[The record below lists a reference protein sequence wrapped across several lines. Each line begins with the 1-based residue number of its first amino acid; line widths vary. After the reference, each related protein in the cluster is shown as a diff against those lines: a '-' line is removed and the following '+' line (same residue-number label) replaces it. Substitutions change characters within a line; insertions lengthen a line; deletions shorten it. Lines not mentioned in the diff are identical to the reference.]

1 MTTPAAPESAVS
13 TNTKCVA
20 VLGSTGSIGTS
31 ALEVIAASNGRLRAI
46 ALSARRR
53 LDLLVSQAHQFR
65 PRWVIATDPVA
76 ADKFRWN
83 GLPMG
88 TELLVGEQGLEQVAA
103 ADEVDILLAGI
114 VGSAGLRST
123 WAALEAKKTVA
134 LANKETMVM
143 GGALVTELAAKH
155 GATILPVDSEH
166 SAVFQAVQA
175 GRREEIARVVLTAS
189 GGPFRHLSSDQLR
202 QVTVDDA
209 LAHPNWSMGPKIT
222 VDSATMMNKALEII
236 ECRWLF
242 GLAPEQIEVVIHP
255 QSVVHSFVEFIDGA
269 VVAQLSPPDMKLPI
283 QYALEYPN
291 RQAGIAQRLD
301 WRSRW
306 QLEFEPPDP
315 ERFPA
320 LDLGHECAKRGGT
333 SGAVLNAA
341 NEAAVEA
348 FLAGELHFTEII
360 PACRS
365 VLESHH
371 FEPNPSLP
379 ALIDLDRWARLEV
392 SRWVCA

>member
-1 MTTPAAPESAVS
+1 MKIDSLAATTDPS
-13 TNTKCVA
+13 TKRVA

-31 ALEVIAASNGRLRAI
+31 ALEVIAASDGRLRAV
-46 ALSARRR
+46 ALSAHRR
-53 LDLLVSQAHQFR
+53 LDLLVTQAHQFR
-65 PRWVIATDPVA
+65 PRWVIATDEGA
-76 ADKFRWN
+76 ADRFRWN

-88 TELLVGEQGLEQVAA
+88 TELVVGERGLEEVAA
-103 ADEVDILLAGI
+103 SEDVDLVLAGI

-123 WAALEAKKTVA
+123 WAALESKKTVA

-143 GGALVTELAAKH
+143 GGALVTELAAKR

-166 SAVFQAVQA
+166 SAIFQVLQA
-175 GRREEIARVVLTAS
+175 GRQEEVARVVLTAS
-189 GGPFRHLSSDQLR
+189 GGPFRHLSNDQLR

-222 VDSATMMNKALEII
+222 VDSATMMNKALEIV

-255 QSVVHSFVEFIDGA
+255 QSVIHSFVEFVDGA

-283 QYALEYPN
+283 QYALEYPH
-291 RQAGIAQRLD
+291 RRAGVAQKLD
-301 WRSRW
+301 WKNRW
-306 QLEFEPPDP
+306 QLEFEPPDRD
-315 ERFPA
+315 RFPA
-320 LDLGHECAKRGGT
+320 LELGHLCAKKGGT

-365 VLESHH
+365 VLESHR
-371 FEPNPSLP
+371 FEPTPSLHR
-379 ALIDLDRWARLEV
+379 LIELDRWAREEV